1 MDTLFIGY
9 VLGAG
14 LRWALG
20 SALSLTALWA
30 AAGFCDATENS

>member
-1 MDTLFIGY
+1 MWMAF

-20 SALSLTALWA
+20 SALSLTTLWA
-30 AAGFCDATENS
+30 AAGFCENAENS